1 MLLAVVMRLCTGLV
15 VGSVPLFCQSFDVAD
30 VKINKSEA
38 GPSSAK
44 LMNGQARFVN
54 VPMRLLISASFGV
67 TPARVAGGPGW
78 LDSDRFDLTAKGA
91 VDATEDQLRGM
102 LKTLLMERL
111 KLKAHVEE
119 RPTAVYVLTVGKGG
133 HKMKE
138 STPATATGEKCGQG
152 EGSPEQVHVKCA
164 HVTMTELAKILPG
177 TAPRYI
183 TIPVIDKTELKGQWQ
198 FQLDWTPMAAPDG
211 HGDDSGLTIETLGGL
226 TIFDAI
232 SKIGLKLDRA
242 KLPVPFVVV
251 DSVERIPSDN

>member
-1 MLLAVVMRLCTGLV
+1 MC
-15 VGSVPLFCQSFDVAD
+15 SVPLFCQSFDVAD
-30 VKINKSEA
+30 IKINKSEA
-38 GPSSAK
+38 GPFATK
-44 LMNGQARFVN
+44 LMNGQARFVD

-67 TPARVAGGPGW
+67 TPMRVIGGPSW
-78 LDSDRFDLTAKGA
+78 LDSDRFDVTAKGA
-91 VDATEDQLRGM
+91 PDATVDQLRGM
-102 LKTLLMERL
+102 LKTLLMERV
-111 KLKAHVEE
+111 KLKAHVVE
-119 RPTAVYVLTVGKGG
+119 RPTAVYVLTEGKGG

-138 STPATATGEKCGQG
+138 STPDTATDEKCGQG
-152 EGSPEQVHVKCA
+152 EGSLEQFHFKCS

-183 TIPVIDKTELKGQWQ
+183 TMPVIDKTELKGEWA

-211 HGDDSGLTIETLGGL
+211 HGGDGGPTIETLGGL

-251 DSVERIPSDN
+251 DSVERIPVEN